1 VSNRTMHNTR
11 KKYDIEVNMMSLCHK
26 KQPSCFSN
34 NAIERRVTQTTS
46 QSYVGVTAVADAERV
61 H

>member
-1 VSNRTMHNTR
+1 MHNTR